1 MCLEVQKVK
10 VNLSFQIDE
19 DVAGKFSIA
28 LNLTNDVPNEVIEN
42 CMRKY
47 IAAAFSNVASSMA
60 PLAKAVTNDN
70 PYYGKANQR
79 IPKWAQRPNQYN
91 HKIIRA
97 YFLAEHQ
104 NGTVTLS
111 DMKALCSDES
121 TPELYVPTFSANYAQ
136 MKLDGQ
142 QTHGKVFED
151 DGTIVTI
158 WPVVRDVL
166 MQYKS
171 SFC

>member
-1 MCLEVQKVK
+1 MIYNVLGGAES

-28 LNLTNDVPNEVIEN
+28 LNLTNDEPNEVIEN

-79 IPKWAQRPNQYN
+79 IPKWAQRPNQYKSYDN
-91 HKIIRA
+91 S
-97 YFLAEHQ
+97 
-104 NGTVTLS
+104 VT
-111 DMKALCSDES
+111 S
-121 TPELYVPTFSANYAQ
+121 TIQVQQ
-136 MKLDGQ
+136 M
-142 QTHGKVFED
+142 
-151 DGTIVTI
+151 
-158 WPVVRDVL
+158 VVRDEQDIRSLAVEIATL
-166 MQYKS
+166 TRRQQRGKGMRRDIAWI
-171 SFC
+171 

>member
-1 MCLEVQKVK
+1 
-10 VNLSFQIDE
+10 
-19 DVAGKFSIA
+19 
-28 LNLTNDVPNEVIEN
+28 
-42 CMRKY
+42 
-47 IAAAFSNVASSMA
+47 
-60 PLAKAVTNDN
+60 
-70 PYYGKANQR
+70 
-79 IPKWAQRPNQYN
+79 
-91 HKIIRA
+91 
-97 YFLAEHQ
+97 
-104 NGTVTLS
+104 
-111 DMKALCSDES
+111 MKALCSDES

>member
-1 MCLEVQKVK
+1 MK
-10 VNLSFQIDE
+10 
-19 DVAGKFSIA
+19 
-28 LNLTNDVPNEVIEN
+28 
-42 CMRKY
+42 
-47 IAAAFSNVASSMA
+47 
-60 PLAKAVTNDN
+60 
-70 PYYGKANQR
+70 QR
-79 IPKWAQRPNQYN
+79 
-91 HKIIRA
+91 
-97 YFLAEHQ
+97 
-104 NGTVTLS
+104 
-111 DMKALCSDES
+111 
-121 TPELYVPTFSANYAQ
+121 YAQ